1 MKKKVLGK
9 GLGALIPEVESP
21 EAPAREIDIDRI
33 SPNPDQPRFRMDEKA
48 LEELAE
54 SIRQNGVL
62 QPVLVRPSRDGYQL
76 VAGERRLLAAQRAG
90 LLRVPAV
97 VRDVPD
103 DRLLLLALIENIQRE
118 QLNPIEEAQAYQ
130 SLLEQLK
137 ATQESLCGQIGK
149 ERSTIANAIRLL
161 KLPAPVKLL
170 VAEGRLSPG
179 HARAL
184 LSADLAPAEVTRAAQ
199 AMADQGWSVRQ
210 AERWAKARAKKKQ
223 ARPSPQDPDVAAAA
237 QRLEYLFGT
246 KVEIATR
253 AGSSGAGFIRI
264 HFYNGEDLN
273 RIYTALTSRAH

>member
-9 GLGALIPEVESP
+9 GLGALVPEVEPS
-21 EAPAREIDIDRI
+21 EAPTREIDIDRI
-33 SPNPDQPRFRMDEKA
+33 LPNPDQPRFKVDEQA

-62 QPVLVRPSRDGYQL
+62 QPVLVRPWRDGYQL

-90 LLRVPAV
+90 LLKVPAV
-97 VRDVPD
+97 VREVPD
-103 DRLLLLALIENIQRE
+103 DRLLLLALVENIQRE

-149 ERSTIANAIRLL
+149 ERSTIANALRLL
-161 KLPAPVKLL
+161 KLPGPVKLL
-170 VAEGRLSPG
+170 GGVGRLSPG

-184 LSADLAPAEVTRAAQ
+184 LSADLAPPEITRAAQ
-199 AMADQGWSVRQ
+199 AMAEQGWSVRQ
-210 AERWAKARAKKKQ
+210 AERWARSRAKKKPV
-223 ARPSPQDPDVAAAA
+223 RPVPRDPDVAAAA
-237 QRLEYLFGT
+237 QRLEYLLGT

-253 AGSSGAGFIRI
+253 PGPAGAGVIRI
-264 HFYNGEDLN
+264 HFFNGEDLN
-273 RIYTALTSRAH
+273 RIYTALTSKPH